1 MTAGQFE
8 ITSEEVIFRGKWKAH
23 ARQCD
28 FQTNCGWWCFF
39 LCFCSDI
46 SFSISFLETLLLIH
60 AGVLYGSATKNKI
73 IACLTC
79 LASLIRSFL
88 LLQYMQKCIFVD
100 TKFTLLLHC
109 RSVTTIN
116 SITVQK
122 ICVLSSLDRLI
133 QIKSLRLSIPLKK
146 NYWQGKWPVC
156 SSLFNQS
163 ILCEKNCY
171 FRFLHILVESSSPKI
186 IACARFLCYFCKF
199 DMLFQSN

>member
-1 MTAGQFE
+1 MQGN
-8 ITSEEVIFRGKWKAH
+8 VIS
-23 ARQCD
+23 RQIAAD
-28 FQTNCGWWCFF
+28 DVFF
-39 LCFCSDI
+39 F
-46 SFSISFLETLLLIH
+46 FSAF
-60 AGVLYGSATKNKI
+60 AGVLYESATKNKM

-88 LLQYMQKCIFVD
+88 LLQYMQKCIFVN

-146 NYWQGKWPVC
+146 K
-156 SSLFNQS
+156 L
-163 ILCEKNCY
+163 L
-171 FRFLHILVESSSPKI
+171 
-186 IACARFLCYFCKF
+186 AR
-199 DMLFQSN
+199 

>member
-1 MTAGQFE
+1 MWAKLICE
-8 ITSEEVIFRGKWKAH
+8 K
-23 ARQCD
+23 
-28 FQTNCGWWCFF
+28 
-39 LCFCSDI
+39 I
-46 SFSISFLETLLLIH
+46 SLLLIRLGH
-60 AGVLYGSATKNKI
+60 QHSYAVFVSFYDSQRQEESWKIYGQVVVTLRLASQWFVISRQIAADDVFFSFAFAGVLYESATKNKM

-88 LLQYMQKCIFVD
+88 LLQYMQKCIFGN

-146 NYWQGKWPVC
+146 K
-156 SSLFNQS
+156 SL
-163 ILCEKNCY
+163 
-171 FRFLHILVESSSPKI
+171 
-186 IACARFLCYFCKF
+186 AR
-199 DMLFQSN
+199 